1 MKHLLTLALF
11 ALGLNAIAQ
20 FPNLPY
26 NPDENGDGLIGVVD
40 LQGLLANYGSEFS
53 SAVLSEDG
61 ESAIVYMGDMGYP
74 QCQYSCDH
82 LPGFWRL
89 PNLEDLVPV
98 WTEIYN
104 GTGPF
109 TWLYSGKESLIS
121 QSGGSQNVFP
131 VFRGFSGN
139 SSSNTYVSGVNADFA
154 VTQNMRCYC
163 TAKQLPRVEYSVC
176 AGTSGSTGFHSAASI
191 ETCCQ
196 QKVSEGWLPLGG
208 TAESPYTTSQA
219 FWRWAE

>member
-1 MKHLLTLALF
+1 MKHLLTFALF

-40 LQGLLANYGSEFS
+40 LQGLLANYGNEFA

-104 GTGPF
+104 NTGPY

-121 QSGGSQNVFP
+121 QGGDSQKVFP
-131 VFRGFSGN
+131 VFRGLSGN
-139 SSSNTYVSGVNADFA
+139 SSNTYVSGVTADFA

-163 TAKQLPRVEYSVC
+163 TAKQMPRVEYCYCEGSDIQNC
-176 AGTSGSTGFHSAASI
+176 ADDKVANGWYPLQGISSHQGFPGTGDLWPDY
-191 ETCCQ
+191 Q
-196 QKVSEGWLPLGG
+196 WDV
-208 TAESPYTTSQA
+208 
-219 FWRWAE
+219 